1 MLNHQK
7 EESILMICGAQAN
20 QRRMISLCQDTIL
33 FLPMG
38 VTALLIL
45 KGSEMIIDHVSRM
58 SIVYLDNHPHWMF
71 IESLCAPIGPKSIMA
86 AVLICYILYLLLSML
101 IQHMMSTKRIAQ
113 LYSE

>member
-1 MLNHQK
+1 MA
-7 EESILMICGAQAN
+7 E
-20 QRRMISLCQDTIL
+20 
-33 FLPMG
+33 
-38 VTALLIL
+38 
-45 KGSEMIIDHVSRM
+45 GSHYDKAAADYAV
-58 SIVYLDNHPHWMF
+58 MF

>member
-1 MLNHQK
+1 MRNGRKHIADEAHLFSLVTAAVFTMLALSGVAASKALRMLNHQK

-45 KGSEMIIDHVSRM
+45 K
-58 SIVYLDNHPHWMF
+58 
-71 IESLCAPIGPKSIMA
+71 A
-86 AVLICYILYLLLSML
+86 A
-101 IQHMMSTKRIAQ
+101 R
-113 LYSE
+113 

>member
-1 MLNHQK
+1 
-7 EESILMICGAQAN
+7 
-20 QRRMISLCQDTIL
+20 
-33 FLPMG
+33 
-38 VTALLIL
+38 
-45 KGSEMIIDHVSRM
+45 MIIDHVSRM
-58 SIVYLDNHPHWMF
+58 SIVYLDSHPHWMF